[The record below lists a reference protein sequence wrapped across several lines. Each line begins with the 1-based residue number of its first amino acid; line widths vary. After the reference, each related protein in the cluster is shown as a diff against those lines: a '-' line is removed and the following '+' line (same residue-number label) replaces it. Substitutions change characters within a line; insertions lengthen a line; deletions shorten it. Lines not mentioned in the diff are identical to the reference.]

1 MRTAVKRFSTVCLA
15 LGLATASLMAQT
27 PDYGVKVTA
36 DRKVDF
42 SRFKSYTWDDPA
54 QKAADKAVHQ
64 GIMDAVDREMKAVG
78 LEKRESGPADL
89 KVTYGSLSRTDV
101 DLKSKG
107 KNGELREYAVG
118 SLVVILQDFGTRKEV
133 FRARADTPIDAQPD
147 KMQATLDHVVTEMFA
162 KYPARPRQ

>member
-1 MRTAVKRFSTVCLA
+1 MVCLG
-15 LGLATASLMAQT
+15 LGLLTASLIAQT

-36 DRKVDF
+36 DRKADF
-42 SRFKSYTWDDPA
+42 SKFKSYAWDAPA
-54 QKAADKAVHQ
+54 QKAADKAVDQ

-89 KVTYGSLSRTDV
+89 RVTYGSLSRTDV

-133 FRARADTPIDAQPD
+133 FRARADKPIEAQPD
-147 KMQATLDHVVTEMFA
+147 KMQAVLDQVVTEMFT
-162 KYPARPRQ
+162 KYPIRTRK